1 MGIFDADDFDVV
13 PKKNNAAMPNNNGM
27 VGGPKPLDTL
37 GGKPIYFK
45 KTKPTTVSPVEEKAT
60 ANVALKTLLVEM
72 IKSGASDLHLTV
84 GVPPCVRIDGEIY
97 MMYQY
102 APLKA
107 DKVQQLTY
115 SVLKDKQKKEFEQKN
130 ELDFSFGIQKLSRFR
145 ANIFKQRGNIACAFR
160 AIPYKILDFTKL
172 GLPPAVEK
180 FVNLP
185 KGLILV
191 TGPTGSGKST
201 TLASMIKYISE
212 NSHHHIIT
220 IEDPIEYTFQ
230 HKLSIVNQR
239 QIGEDTASF
248 PIALKY
254 VLREDPD
261 VIMIGE
267 MRDLETI
274 EAALTIAETGHL
286 VFATLHTNSTIES
299 INRIIDVF
307 PPYQQQQ
314 VRTQLAFVVQGIMT
328 QQLIKKA
335 SGRGRVMVAEVLVP
349 TPAIRSMVR
358 ENKLHQI
365 YSALQTGKKYDMQ
378 TMNEALTLAVKNGSI
393 TKAEAQ
399 QRSMNKDEL
408 KNLFQHYGVV

>member
-1 MGIFDADDFDVV
+1 MFDADDFDVV
-13 PKKNNAAMPNNNGM
+13 QKKPTTEAGSNA
-27 VGGPKPLDTL
+27 VGSAGIRPLDTL
-37 GGKPIYFK
+37 GGKPVYFK
-45 KTKPTTVSPVEEKAT
+45 IKPTSKPYPSNIEKKSST
-60 ANVALKTLLVEM
+60 NVDLKTLLTEM
-72 IKSGASDLHLTV
+72 IRSEASDLHLTV
-84 GVPPCVRIDGEIY
+84 GVPPCIRVDGEIY
-97 MMYQY
+97 KMFQY

-115 SVLKDKQKKEFEQKN
+115 SVLKDKQKKEFEQNN
-130 ELDFSFGIQKLSRFR
+130 ELDFSFGVPKLSRFR

-160 AIPYKILDFTKL
+160 AIPFEILEFEKL
-172 GLPPAVEK
+172 GLPSAVKE
-180 FVNLP
+180 FVNMP

-201 TLASMIKYISE
+201 TLASMIKYISQRKK
-212 NSHHHIIT
+212 HHIIT
-220 IEDPIEYTFQ
+220 IEDPIEYTFK
-230 HKLSIVNQR
+230 HGESIVNQR
-239 QIGEDTASF
+239 QIGEDTVSF

-267 MRDLETI
+267 MRDLDTI

-307 PPYQQQQ
+307 PPHQQQQ

-328 QQLIKKA
+328 QQLIKRA
-335 SGRGRVMVAEVLVP
+335 SGRGRIMIAEVLVP
-349 TPAIRSMVR
+349 TPAIRSMMR

-365 YSALQTGKKYDMQ
+365 YSALQTGKKYSMQ
-378 TMNEALTLAVKNGSI
+378 TMNEALTLAVKKGQI
-393 TKAEAQ
+393 TRAEAE

-408 KNLFQHYGVV
+408 KNLFQHYGV